1 MRQTAKPA
9 HGAACCDN
17 WQTVLIF
24 STDPLPPMGRRY
36 DCCIARPP
44 IAHRATPETVTL
56 TALLWLLLPL
66 LAVVALIDLATMSTE
81 RRVRLLRTAG
91 LSQSAIAA
99 RLGCSRYRVRLA
111 LAVA

>member
-1 MRQTAKPA
+1 
-9 HGAACCDN
+9 
-17 WQTVLIF
+17 
-24 STDPLPPMGRRY
+24 
-36 DCCIARPP
+36 
-44 IAHRATPETVTL
+44 
-56 TALLWLLLPL
+56 LWLLLPL

-99 RLGCSRYRVRLA
+99 RLGCSRYRVRVA